1 MDVEQILY
9 IDFGLHVKK
18 NDYTLRPII
27 DLIRGIDKNIV
38 IFGNPSEYRLG
49 WYENYL
55 NFEFNFNYNSNRY
68 TSNPCEKDNLFH
80 ELEEVLK
87 FKDAQ
92 FYLLVGSEYNSVFS
106 NFSTHP
112 IENFQVLYWPTFL
125 LSHTF
130 NNLRKEF
137 SSSRIKKQFDHLF
150 VTYNNKTRIHRKQLM
165 DELCKRRLLE
175 NNLYSWIETG
185 TFQHGSEHLG
195 VYHMECFED
204 KKVMLDDF
212 DYHIKREFTSNL
224 LDMNCLFN
232 IVSESDVQAMFITEK
247 TYRQLVI
254 GQPFLSLCAKDTHKT
269 LYQYG
274 FQLYDE
280 IFDYSFD
287 SQTNHMDRIKGI
299 VDNVERYNN
308 SNFEEIY
315 KKIEDKVE
323 FNVKK
328 AHEIYDNSKF
338 TPNLI
343 LELTKIFLPN
353 KDSYTITD
361 SVEMLSLLRQQ
372 MPWYLQ

>member
-1 MDVEQILY
+1 M
-9 IDFGLHVKK
+9 K
-18 NDYTLRPII
+18 
-27 DLIRGIDKNIV
+27 
-38 IFGNPSEYRLG
+38 
-49 WYENYL
+49 
-55 NFEFNFNYNSNRY
+55 
-68 TSNPCEKDNLFH
+68 
-80 ELEEVLK
+80 
-87 FKDAQ
+87 
-92 FYLLVGSEYNSVFS
+92 
-106 NFSTHP
+106 
-112 IENFQVLYWPTFL
+112 
-125 LSHTF
+125 
-130 NNLRKEF
+130 
-137 SSSRIKKQFDHLF
+137 
-150 VTYNNKTRIHRKQLM
+150 
-165 DELCKRRLLE
+165 
-175 NNLYSWIETG
+175 
-185 TFQHGSEHLG
+185 
-195 VYHMECFED
+195 CFED

-287 SQTNHMDRIKGI
+287 SQTNHMDRMKGI
-299 VDNVERYNN
+299 VDNVERYKN

-338 TPNLI
+338 APNLI